1 MKRPSSIADFGKRL
15 AELRKTRGLTQE
27 VLGQKIG
34 VSKRVIAYYEGET
47 KFPPAHLIIP
57 LSKTLHASTDE
68 LLGVKQIKELHNPEH
83 AALWRKLKKIE
94 LLPKKDQ
101 KALLHY
107 LDALLQKIPQDS
119 TPFKVPSLHEA
130 AQRRIKVG

>member
-1 MKRPSSIADFGKRL
+1 MKRPSITTDFGKRL
-15 AELRKTRGLTQE
+15 SSLRKARGLTQE
-27 VLGQKIG
+27 ALGQKIS

-47 KFPPAHLIIP
+47 KFPPAHLLMPIANA
-57 LSKTLHASTDE
+57 LRVSTDE

-107 LDALLQKIPQDS
+107 LDALLQKIPQEPS
-119 TPFKVPSLHEA
+119 AFKLPSLHEA
-130 AQRRIKVG
+130 ARRKINVG